1 MIQNTNSALE
11 DTAATSDFGYITVR
25 DTLTEILRA
34 GAQKMLRA
42 AIQKEVADYMNE
54 RTDITDKNGRRLVV
68 RNDECDR
75 IPVQPSSPGDRTSQ
89 KLARRNHASPLVRLG
104 SVASRTRLPENPR
117 LQRLPQLSDALSV
130 LVLDNVSNS

>member
-1 MIQNTNSALE
+1 VTVETDAVFRDELVTYQSFQLIHERHVTHDSEYHSALE
-11 DTAATSDFGYITVR
+11 DTAATSEFGYITVR

-68 RNDECDR
+68 RN
-75 IPVQPSSPGDRTSQ
+75 
-89 KLARRNHASPLVRLG
+89 G
-104 SVASRTRLPENPR
+104 SLPEREMLTGVGPG
-117 LQRLPQLSDALSV
+117 L
-130 LVLDNVSNS
+130 